1 MSAVLAAARGDAAA
15 PAGPMSPTRG
25 RGASGPSG
33 QTFWKD
39 PSGYHSASDGAGEDG
54 PMNAATDLLV
64 DNMGEAEKLAY
75 ARELVLRHRK

>member
-1 MSAVLAAARGDAAA
+1 MSAVLAAARGDAAV

-25 RGASGPSG
+25 RGAAGPSG
-33 QTFWKD
+33 QSGTS
-39 PSGYHSASDGAGEDG
+39 SGYHSASDSAGEDG
-54 PMNAATDLLV
+54 PMNAAADLLV